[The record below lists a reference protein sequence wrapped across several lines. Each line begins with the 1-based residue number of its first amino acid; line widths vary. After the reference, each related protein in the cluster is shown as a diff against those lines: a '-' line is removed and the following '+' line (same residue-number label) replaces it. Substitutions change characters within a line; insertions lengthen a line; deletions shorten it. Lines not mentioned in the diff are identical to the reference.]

1 MVILCIIYHHFF
13 VDKKKDEEY
22 TEKMSEYSLYFLK
35 LIITG
40 VDKMSSEMDKE
51 AFEKYLFDETLPEE
65 EITKRQWQII
75 DAAVKIFSEKG
86 FDGSRT
92 SDIAKEADVAEGT
105 IFRYYKTK
113 KELLVGLLI
122 PLVIK
127 FFRPLIFMPV
137 EKIIK
142 NKDNKPIEDI
152 MAEVFYDRL
161 KLAKKNMPLIKTV
174 MIESSYH
181 QELLE
186 PIQKSIAPKLIPLID
201 DYIKNYIEDGTL
213 RDLEPRLVTRTL
225 MSLLIGYEVLTNI
238 LPDIFKGND
247 EKEEMKKISNI
258 ILNGIKKESHLN

>member
-1 MVILCIIYHHFF
+1 
-13 VDKKKDEEY
+13 
-22 TEKMSEYSLYFLK
+22 
-35 LIITG
+35 
-40 VDKMSSEMDKE
+40 MSSEMDKE
-51 AFEKYLFDETLPEE
+51 AFERYLFDETLPEE

-75 DAAVKIFSEKG
+75 DAAVKIFSKNG
-86 FDGSRT
+86 FEGSRT
-92 SDIAKEADVAEGT
+92 SDIAREAEVAEGT

-113 KELLVGLLI
+113 KDLLIGLLL
-122 PLVIK
+122 PLMIK

-142 NKDNKPIEDI
+142 NKDNKPIEEVMTD
-152 MAEVFYDRL
+152 VFYDRL

-174 MIESSYH
+174 MIESTYH

-201 DYIKNYIEDGTL
+201 ESIKDLIEDGTL

-238 LPDIFKGND
+238 LPDIFGGND

-258 ILNGIKKESHLN
+258 ILNGIKNENLLNQKS